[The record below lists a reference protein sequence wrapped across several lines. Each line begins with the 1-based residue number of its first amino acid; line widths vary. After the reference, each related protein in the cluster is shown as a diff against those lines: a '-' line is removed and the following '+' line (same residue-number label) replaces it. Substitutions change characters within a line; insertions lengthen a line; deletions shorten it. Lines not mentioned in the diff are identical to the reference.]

1 MSQTFSLEGYKLA
14 PGSAGTATAT
24 CGKPKR
30 LWSRKVAADLIGFAE
45 ALVVV
50 AGGMLPTT
58 LYFAAG
64 AIHPAWPIVFQ
75 SALVAALIYR
85 MSLSSAG
92 MYDEA
97 RSHDFANRPTHM
109 IGSLVF
115 AVLVAISLGA
125 PNQLD
130 MTNTAIWF
138 VLWVAASYTGV
149 ILVRTVASD
158 VMGSLT
164 AGGYFDERIAVY
176 GAGHIARR
184 VNDHLQNPNLGLRFV
199 GVYDSRETPNR
210 VNPEGLTVSGGLDDL
225 IQACREGRIDRIIIA
240 LPQIAERR
248 VNDIARKFDDL
259 SVNLHIVT
267 HLSSDYCSADRRHT
281 VSQLGPV
288 GLLDI
293 KEKRHAG
300 WAPVVKR
307 AEDLVIGTIV
317 AIVAVPLLPL
327 IALAVKLSS
336 PGPVLFRQRRRG
348 LNQRV
353 FEVLKFRTMTVME
366 DGDDVRQATDGDPRV
381 TTAGA
386 FLRRTSLDELP
397 QIWNVLRGDMSL
409 VGPRP
414 HAMVHDEKFGQMLE
428 SYANRHQMKPG
439 VTGLAQVSGY
449 RGETTTAQSVEA
461 RVEHD
466 LRYIRNWSFWLDI
479 KILFLTVWT
488 VIAGTNAK

>member
-1 MSQTFSLEGYKLA
+1 M
-14 PGSAGTATAT
+14 
-24 CGKPKR
+24 
-30 LWSRKVAADLIGFAE
+30 
-45 ALVVV
+45 
-50 AGGMLPTT
+50 
-58 LYFAAG
+58 
-64 AIHPAWPIVFQ
+64 
-75 SALVAALIYR
+75 
-85 MSLSSAG
+85 
-92 MYDEA
+92 
-97 RSHDFANRPTHM
+97 
-109 IGSLVF
+109 
-115 AVLVAISLGA
+115 
-125 PNQLD
+125 
-130 MTNTAIWF
+130 
-138 VLWVAASYTGV
+138 
-149 ILVRTVASD
+149 
-158 VMGSLT
+158 
-164 AGGYFDERIAVY
+164 
-176 GAGHIARR
+176 
-184 VNDHLQNPNLGLRFV
+184 
-199 GVYDSRETPNR
+199 
-210 VNPEGLTVSGGLDDL
+210 
-225 IQACREGRIDRIIIA
+225 
-240 LPQIAERR
+240 
-248 VNDIARKFDDL
+248 
-259 SVNLHIVT
+259 
-267 HLSSDYCSADRRHT
+267 
-281 VSQLGPV
+281 
-288 GLLDI
+288 
-293 KEKRHAG
+293 
-300 WAPVVKR
+300 
-307 AEDLVIGTIV
+307 IGTIV

>member
-1 MSQTFSLEGYKLA
+1 MSQSFTLEGYKLA
-14 PGSAGTATAT
+14 PGVGASSTARGA
-24 CGKPKR
+24 PKR

-50 AGGMLPTT
+50 AGGMLPTV
-58 LYFAAG
+58 LYMAAG
-64 AIHPAWPIVFQ
+64 AINPAWFIVVQ

-92 MYDEA
+92 MYDAA
-97 RSHDFANRPTHM
+97 RTNDFANRPTHM

-130 MTNTAIWF
+130 LTNTAIWF

-149 ILVRTVASD
+149 ILVRTIASD
-158 VMGSLT
+158 IMASLT
-164 AGGYFDERIAVY
+164 AAGYFDERIAVY

-184 VNDHLQNPNLGLRFV
+184 VSDHLQNPVLGLRFV
-199 GVYDSRETPNR
+199 GVFDSRETPNR
-210 VNPEGLTVSGGLDDL
+210 VNPEGLTVAGGLDDL
-225 IQACREGRIDRIIIA
+225 VQACQEGRVDRIIIA

-259 SVNLHIVT
+259 SVHLHIVT
-267 HLSSDYCSADRRHT
+267 HLSSDFCSPERKSS

-300 WAPVVKR
+300 WAPVLKR
-307 AEDLVIGTIV
+307 IEDLVIGS
-317 AIVAVPLLPL
+317 AVAVVIAPLLPV
-327 IALAVKLSS
+327 IALAVALSS
-336 PGPVLFRQRRRG
+336 PGPILFRQRRRG

-366 DGDDVRQATDGDPRV
+366 DGNDVRQATTADPRV
-381 TTAGA
+381 TKVGA

-397 QIWNVLRGDMSL
+397 QIWNVLTGDMSL

-449 RGETTTAQSVEA
+449 RGETTTAHSIEA

-466 LRYIRNWSFWLDI
+466 LRYIRTWSFWLDI

-488 VIAGTNAK
+488 VIIGTNAK